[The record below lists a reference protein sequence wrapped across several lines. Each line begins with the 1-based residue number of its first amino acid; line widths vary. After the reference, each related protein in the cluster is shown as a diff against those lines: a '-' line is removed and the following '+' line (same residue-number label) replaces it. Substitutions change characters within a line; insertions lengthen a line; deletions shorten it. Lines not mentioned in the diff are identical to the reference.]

1 MCSPLDKKICKAP
14 DTRMSGALHGNWYSV
29 DGRDYNINSV
39 KSKKGKRTNRK
50 GRKEKQKGLLD

>member
-1 MCSPLDKKICKAP
+1 
-14 DTRMSGALHGNWYSV
+14 MSRALHGNRYSV